1 MNEEEIKA
9 IRDLKKTIE
18 YYNEKFKENEKKTS
32 VLVDNFDVNNLF
44 ILLNLIEKQQAETG
58 RLTTNNEI
66 LQGELDRIGI
76 KTLKLKKGSSTDDI
90 ITEIEKKDTLI
101 NTIQAE
107 FERLENLEDDT
118 DMLKAELKKRDGI
131 VKNIIARLE
140 NDIKRITETKA
151 KKSEGLNYLDDY
163 TRNRLQAY
171 KTKTK
176 EIKEYIEKQYF
187 EEIAEYKIK
196 EDK

>member
-1 MNEEEIKA
+1 MNEEEIKKIAQEEMNKA
-9 IRDLKKTIE
+9 IMKNLDSSII
-18 YYNEKFKENEKKTS
+18 FKYISN
-32 VLVDNFDVNNLF
+32 
-44 ILLNLIEKQQAETG
+44 IEK
-58 RLTTNNEI
+58 
-66 LQGELDRIGI
+66 EL
-76 KTLKLKKGSSTDDI
+76 
-90 ITEIEKKDTLI
+90 EKKDTLI
-101 NTIQAE
+101 NTMQAE